1 MDAIEPMNLERVI
14 PREGGCRERRADL
27 QQHFTSYQ
35 PSAELDDVVE
45 DVHICR
51 NSTQPH
57 SATIGYNRGM
67 DAIEPMNLERVIPR
81 EGGCRE
87 RQADLQRHFPSRKPS
102 VKLDAVVEDVQI
114 SRKSTQPH
122 SAIIF

>member
-1 MDAIEPMNLERVI
+1 MNVHEPPNFQCAIARIEI
-14 PREGGCRERRADL
+14 CRERPERL
-27 QQHFTSYQ
+27 FKSRQ
-35 PSAELDDVVE
+35 PSVRLDSVVE